1 MSLRA
6 NWSYPTAIKFGAGR
20 IAELAE
26 QCKAVGMTRPLLVTD
41 KALATLPKEL
51 IADWIERGIVIP
63 MEYDEAYSSKGK
75 AKFLLSSFISS
86 TGAFLFLLLIK
97 NTRNSLPVTNE

>member
-1 MSLRA
+1 MNLRA

-41 KALATLPKEL
+41 KALAAHARRVSSASPFPQSAARAPLNVSPAPVVS
-51 IADWIERGIVIP
+51 IAE
-63 MEYDEAYSSKGK
+63 
-75 AKFLLSSFISS
+75 
-86 TGAFLFLLLIK
+86 TG
-97 NTRNSLPVTNE
+97 NVG